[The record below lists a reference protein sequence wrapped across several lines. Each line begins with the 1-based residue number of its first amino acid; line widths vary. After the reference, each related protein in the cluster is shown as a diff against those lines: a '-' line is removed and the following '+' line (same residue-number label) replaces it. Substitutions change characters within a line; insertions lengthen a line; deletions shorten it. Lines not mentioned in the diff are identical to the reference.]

1 MLSKEQSA
9 YLWAT
14 SWCSLISSLYGLYHY
29 RWIAILPWFVFCSS
43 INYWRN
49 PISHSP
55 RRYADIATVF
65 ACITTQVYWSQHKE
79 NFVPYLQITIIGI
92 SFYPIAR
99 ILSYNGLIWPSVI
112 VHSMLHITGNIANVV
127 LHHYRFQPRTKCM
140 VEICKWVAL

>member
-1 MLSKEQSA
+1 
-9 YLWAT
+9 
-14 SWCSLISSLYGLYHY
+14 
-29 RWIAILPWFVFCSS
+29 LPWFVFCSS

-65 ACITTQVYWSQHKE
+65 VCITTQVYWSQHME

-92 SFYPIAR
+92 SLYPIAR

-127 LHHYRFQPRTKCM
+127 LHHYRFQPCTLCV